1 MIATM
6 PVSETFRT
14 KPESNIHQELQGL
27 PPSVVTAVLRL
38 HAGGGMEDVEAML
51 PGLISYHLPTG
62 VAPLPE
68 PLPTGLR
75 LREDLGLDSLAL
87 SEMAFKLDEL
97 FHVPIETREVA
108 GVLTVE
114 DLRNFLGRKLD
125 L

>member
-1 MIATM
+1 MMATM
-6 PVSETFRT
+6 PLPEAFRMQ
-14 KPESNIHQELQGL
+14 PESKIHQELRGL

-51 PGLISYHLPTG
+51 PGLISYHLPPRA
-62 VAPLPE
+62 APVPV
-68 PLPTGLR
+68 PLGPGLR

-87 SEMAFKLDEL
+87 SEMAFKLDGL
-97 FHVPIETREVA
+97 FHVPIETQEVA

-114 DLRNFLGRKLD
+114 DLRDFLGRKLD